1 MELDDRQVACQTP
14 PPRLPPPP
22 LGGGGWGGGGGEREE
37 AGRTLPGWYSVP
49 TITGL
54 LNRISFVTR
63 SLAICVHGS
72 LL

>member
-22 LGGGGWGGGGGEREE
+22 LGGGGGGREE
-37 AGRTLPGWYSVP
+37 AGRTPLPGWYSVP